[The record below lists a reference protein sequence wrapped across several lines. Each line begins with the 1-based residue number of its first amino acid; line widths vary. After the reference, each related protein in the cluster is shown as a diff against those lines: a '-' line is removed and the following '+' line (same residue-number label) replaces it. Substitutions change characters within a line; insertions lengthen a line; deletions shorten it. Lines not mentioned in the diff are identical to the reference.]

1 MVAGVVSPSTAP
13 SMNWHS
19 FLGRNPSHILSCFR
33 ISMKTRLCFDKPL
46 NISAELLR
54 QRDTC
59 RIAFAEE
66 AHEVRTLLVLLEKLR
81 KHLIQHQGAFRQLWK
96 KYGAVLYQ
104 RVLSRTSAIWTH
116 PGILSSSVPSLSS
129 LILLSGHFFV
139 VTMATCR
146 PPGIGLPTAF
156 LNRVFTTV
164 GDADVPE
171 HPQFLRA
178 VYFES
183 KRLTVPLLTRVG
195 CGSAACLDVER
206 SGPPQFFFLRRLFS
220 LRELGIG
227 LP

>member
-1 MVAGVVSPSTAP
+1 MSSSALAYKSPQQDPETV
-13 SMNWHS
+13 
-19 FLGRNPSHILSCFR
+19 
-33 ISMKTRLCFDKPL
+33 
-46 NISAELLR
+46 
-54 QRDTC
+54 
-59 RIAFAEE
+59 E
-66 AHEVRTLLVLLEKLR
+66 A
-81 KHLIQHQGAFRQLWK
+81 
-96 KYGAVLYQ
+96 
-104 RVLSRTSAIWTH
+104 STH

-146 PPGIGLPTAF
+146 PPGICLPTAF

-164 GDADVPE
+164 GDAFVPE

-183 KRLTVPLLTRVG
+183 KFLTISLLSRV
-195 CGSAACLDVER
+195 CCCSVACLDVEG
-206 SGPPQFFFLRRLFS
+206 SGPPQFFFLRSLFS